1 MERWEATGRLTI
13 DGGRPL
19 SVSEHSVEGEFPLHW
34 HSYFEIEIVLSG
46 RGRCVIN
53 DVTYDIGEK
62 NLFFLTPTD
71 FHYLAVDEPTRFINI
86 CFDES
91 VVGERELAALLS
103 PAVERAYRLGDEE
116 YRRLI
121 DAAALL
127 SHEAKSGGECCP
139 ELLKYI
145 LSSILRN
152 DVNKTIQISPPPHAR
167 GIGRAIAYLEIHFK
181 EPITLAQ
188 LAAEAGYH
196 PTYFSEL
203 FRRATGEGYAEA
215 LNKRRIGYARTLLA
229 GGLSVADA
237 AAMAGFG
244 SLSGFLAT
252 FKRLCG
258 TTPSEYK
265 KRHAAKAP

>member
-19 SVSEHSVEGEFPLHW
+19 SVSEHSVEREFPLHW

-46 RGRCVIN
+46 CGRCVIN

-71 FHYLAVDEPTRFINI
+71 FHYLSVDEPMRVINL
-86 CFDES
+86 CFDET
-91 VVGERELAALLS
+91 VVGECELAALLS
-103 PAVERAYRLGDEE
+103 PTVERAYRLEKEE
-116 YRRLI
+116 YGRLVS
-121 DAAALL
+121 AASLL
-127 SHEAKSGGECCP
+127 SHEVKSGGDCCP

-145 LSSILRN
+145 LSYILNN
-152 DVNKTIQISPPPHAR
+152 DANKTLQNNSLTHAH
-167 GIGRAIAYLEIHFK
+167 GIGRAIAYLEVHFK
-181 EPITLAQ
+181 EPITLAR

-203 FRRATGEGYAEA
+203 FRSATGEGYAEA

-237 AAMAGFG
+237 ATMAGFG

-265 KRHAAKAP
+265 KKHASPTS